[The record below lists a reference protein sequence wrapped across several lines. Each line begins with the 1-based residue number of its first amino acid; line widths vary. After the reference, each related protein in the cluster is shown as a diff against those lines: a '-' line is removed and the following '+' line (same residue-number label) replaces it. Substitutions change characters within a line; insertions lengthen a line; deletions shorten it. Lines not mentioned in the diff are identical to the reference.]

1 VGNNSQLNKKLTDE
15 INEYVNEFRQKSRS
29 L

>member
-15 INEYVNEFRQKSRS
+15 INEYVREFKQKSRS